1 MSDYDVIERSAV
13 IDAEPSRILPLLT
26 DLRAWQQWS
35 PWEGLDPELQ
45 RTYTGPETGPGA
57 RYVWSGNRKAGAGTM
72 QITDASDRSVDI
84 DLAFTRP
91 FKSQSKVRFDLAP
104 SDAGTTVVWSMR
116 TPRTLMTRVFGV
128 FMNLERVIGRDLE
141 KGLAQ
146 LQEAAQAA

>member
-35 PWEGLDPELQ
+35 PWEGLDPELR
-45 RTYTGPETGPGA
+45 RTYTGAETGPGA
-57 RYVWSGNRKAGAGTM
+57 RYEWSGNRKAGAGTM
-72 QITDASDRSVDI
+72 QITDVTDTSVDI

-104 SDAGTTVVWSMR
+104 ADAGTAVTWALRS
-116 TPRTLMTRVFGV
+116 PRTLMTRVFGV
-128 FMNLERVIGRDLE
+128 FVNMDKVLGKDLE

>member
-1 MSDYDVIERSAV
+1 M
-13 IDAEPSRILPLLT
+13 
-26 DLRAWQQWS
+26 
-35 PWEGLDPELQ
+35 
-45 RTYTGPETGPGA
+45 
-57 RYVWSGNRKAGAGTM
+57 
-72 QITDASDRSVDI
+72 DI

-91 FKSQSKVRFDLAP
+91 FKSQSKVRFDLTP